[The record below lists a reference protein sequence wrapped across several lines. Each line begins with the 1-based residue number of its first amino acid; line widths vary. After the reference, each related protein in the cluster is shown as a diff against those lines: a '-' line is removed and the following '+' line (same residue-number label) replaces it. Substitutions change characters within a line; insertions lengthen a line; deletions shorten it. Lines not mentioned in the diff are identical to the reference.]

1 MELFSAPSA
10 NSGSCNLSPN
20 PLYSCVVVTDEQ
32 LMRAVRDGDAP
43 KLGVLFERYH
53 LPLHDFLARMT
64 GNAAVAEDLVQDVFL
79 RVLKYRATFRDEGKF
94 DTWLYRIARNAR
106 VDYFRS
112 RRPSESIEEAALE
125 LPQSGEGPA
134 DAIEREREV
143 ARLRRAL
150 LLLREDKREL
160 IVLARYRA
168 MKHEQIADLLGISVG
183 AVKVRLHRAV
193 QELRDIFL
201 ELPQEDKPW
210 TAKRLVRNL
219 QIV

>member
-1 MELFSAPSA
+1 
-10 NSGSCNLSPN
+10 
-20 PLYSCVVVTDEQ
+20 VTDEQ
-32 LMRAVRDGDAP
+32 LMRAVRDGDVSR
-43 KLGVLFERYH
+43 LGVLFERYH
-53 LPLHDFLARMT
+53 LPLFDFLSRMT
-64 GNAAVAEDLVQDVFL
+64 GNQTVAEDLVQDVFVRIL
-79 RVLKYRATFRDEGKF
+79 RYRSTFRDEGTF
-94 DTWLYRIARNAR
+94 ETWLYRIARNAR

-112 RRPSESIEEAALE
+112 RRPSESIEDSAMEIA
-125 LPQSGEGPA
+125 QSGEGPA
-134 DAIEREREV
+134 ELVEREREV

-168 MKHEQIADLLGISVG
+168 MKHEQIADLLGIQVG

-193 QELRDIFL
+193 QELREIFL
-201 ELPQEDKPW
+201 QLPEEGTTW